1 VSEARRIMPLPLG
14 GEHGLPYSR
23 GLMARALMAVG
34 VAPDRAYALA
44 RRVGND
50 LASRQS
56 DVVELDRLETLAAES
71 LGEVEGGEAVRQLRR
86 YQELRELDLPVLI
99 LVGGATGT
107 GKSTVATEIAYR
119 LGITRVTST
128 DFIRQTMRAFFSPE
142 FMPAIHH
149 SSFEGDPLIASFEEQ
164 SRNVLVGVRA
174 AVERALHEGWS
185 MVLEGVHLVP
195 GMVPLELDG
204 AIVSSCILRIS
215 DETAHAQHFFA
226 REAGTQRPVSKY
238 LDRFDQIRRVQD
250 YLVRRAEASGTP
262 VIENENA
269 DSATRAVAELVLSAA
284 ERA

>member
-34 VAPDRAYALA
+34 VPPDRAYALA
-44 RRVGND
+44 RRVGD
-50 LASRQS
+50 ELASRGS
-56 DVVELDRLETLAAES
+56 DTVELDRLEALAVES
-71 LGEVEGGEAVRQLRR
+71 LGEAEGSEAVRQLRR
-86 YQELRELDLPVLI
+86 YQELRELDLPVVI

-149 SSFEGDPLIASFEEQ
+149 SSFEGEPLIASFEEQ
-164 SRNVLVGVRA
+164 ARDVLVGVRA
-174 AVERALHEGWS
+174 SVERALQEGWS

-195 GMVPLELDG
+195 GLVPLELEG
-204 AIVSSCILRIS
+204 AIVSSCILKIS
-215 DETAHAQHFFA
+215 DETAHAQHFFT
-226 REAGTQRPVSKY
+226 REAGTDRPMAKY
-238 LDRFDQIRRVQD
+238 LDRFDSIRRLQE
-250 YLVRRAEASGTP
+250 YLVRRAEANGTP
-262 VIENENA
+262 VVENETA
-269 DSATRAVAELVLSAA
+269 DLATRAVAELVLSAA